1 MIQEGIRGTG
11 QESIGKGN
19 LSLPGMVPMEINPL
33 NLSLLYQGEGG
44 RDEEGNLFVLFCF
57 SFTGGW

>member
-11 QESIGKGN
+11 EESIGKGN

-33 NLSLLYQGEGG
+33 NLSLSYQGEGG
-44 RDEEGNLFVLFCF
+44 RNEE
-57 SFTGGW
+57 SKEGGSHV